1 MPADM
6 TSVARRWPVRTF
18 VAIFAVALFAFL
30 FVDAASAQTV
40 QPGGITDEA
49 HDMHRLYLIVLSMGL
64 AVFVVVEA
72 ALIYIIIRFRRKNDE
87 LPPQIH
93 GNNALEVVWTGVP
106 IIIVLTLFVLSFI
119 TLVNVEHEAKPGDL
133 SIKVTG
139 FQYQWQFTYDGNTLG
154 RTSLK
159 ITEPIPP
166 IIGTGALDPTVVIP
180 VNEPVEFR
188 LESNDVAHAFYV
200 RDFLYKLDVIPGRDN
215 RFVITARETGEFDGQ
230 CAELCGIGHARM
242 RFRIRVVDRTEF
254 DNWIKD
260 QAGVK
265 AARQP

>member
-1 MPADM
+1 MS
-6 TSVARRWPVRTF
+6 SVARRWPVRTF
-18 VAIFAVALFAFL
+18 VAFLAVALVASL

-49 HDMHRLYLIVLSMGL
+49 HDMHRLYLIVLGMGL
-64 AVFVVVEA
+64 AVFVVVES
-72 ALIYIIIRFRRKNDE
+72 ALIYILIRFRRRNDE

-93 GNNALEVVWTGVP
+93 GNNALEVVWTGIP
-106 IIIVLTLFVLSFI
+106 IVIVLTLFVFSFI

-139 FQYQWQFTYDGNTLG
+139 FQYQWQFTYDGATLG

-159 ITEPIPP
+159 IADPIPP
-166 IIGTGALDPTVVIP
+166 IIGKPDAEPIVVIP

-188 LESNDVAHAFYV
+188 LESNDVNHAFYV

-215 RFVITARETGEFDGQ
+215 RFVVTARETGEFQGQ
-230 CAELCGIGHARM
+230 CAELCGIGHAKM
-242 RFRIRVVDRTEF
+242 RFRIRVVERTEF
-254 DNWIKD
+254 DNWIRD
-260 QAGVK
+260 QAGIK